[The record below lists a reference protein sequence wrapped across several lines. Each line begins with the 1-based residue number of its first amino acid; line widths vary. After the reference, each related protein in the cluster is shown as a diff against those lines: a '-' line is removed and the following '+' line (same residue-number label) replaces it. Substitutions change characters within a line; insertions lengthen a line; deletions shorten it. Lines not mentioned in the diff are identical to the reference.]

1 MTRMKEIAAGWPGQ
15 LDEGFEKALVIAL
28 NVHGGKKDRA
38 GEPYILHPLRVALR
52 METPLLRS
60 VAVLHDTLED
70 VKPQWRGFAR
80 HQISAVCGPE
90 VLELV
95 ELLSRG
101 VNESYRAY
109 IERLLPSAGARAV
122 KLADLAD
129 NLDMERQRRTGYDLP
144 KKLKLR
150 YLWARWILEGKEAL
164 DAEPA
169 GLCKNTDTEEIDKN
183 GDGEDS
189 SLLSEL

>member
-70 VKPQWRGFAR
+70 VKPQWRGFTR
-80 HQISAVCGPE
+80 SQISTVCGPE

-95 ELLSRG
+95 EMLSRG
-101 VNESYRAY
+101 ENESYEAY
-109 IERLLPSAGARAV
+109 IERLLPSSAARAV

-129 NLDMERQRRTGYDLP
+129 NLDMERHRRADYALPPDLW
-144 KKLKLR
+144 LR
-150 YLWARWILEGKEAL
+150 YGWAYWLLERQEAGNSM
-164 DAEPA
+164 PA
-169 GLCKNTDTEEIDKN
+169 RLCKNTDKEDVDKN
-183 GDGEDS
+183 GDGEVS